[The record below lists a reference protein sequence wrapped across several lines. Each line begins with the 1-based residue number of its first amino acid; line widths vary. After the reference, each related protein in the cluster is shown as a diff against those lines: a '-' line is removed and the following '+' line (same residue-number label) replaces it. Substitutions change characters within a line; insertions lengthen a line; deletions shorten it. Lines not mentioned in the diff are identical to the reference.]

1 MKTKSLVLAIATSAA
16 LGFVPQ
22 VFAAPTTFYGL
33 DQNTG
38 NVIPAGGNAVTARN
52 SFLGNLTT
60 VGNENFS
67 GFTVGTS
74 TPLVLSFPGS
84 TGNLSANLSSTG
96 GTVVV
101 TDQNPVGQFST
112 SAPNHLDAGFG
123 STLNISFSSTPI
135 SAFGFYGTDISDSGG
150 DLVVDLTDINDVVVR
165 ITIIENGSG
174 NNNNL
179 LFWGFIDSGNSY
191 KTVSVIN
198 TSGSDRFGFDDMVI
212 GDRQQISTNVPE
224 PATMALLGL
233 GLAGLSLTRRRK
245 A

>member
-1 MKTKSLVLAIATSAA
+1 MKAKSLVLTIATSAV
-16 LGFVPQ
+16 LGFTPQ
-22 VFAAPTTFYGL
+22 VFAVPTTFYGL
-33 DQNTG
+33 DLNTG
-38 NVIPAGGNAVTARN
+38 NVVPSGGNAETARN

-67 GFTVGTS
+67 GFAVNTS

-96 GTVVV
+96 GTVIV
-101 TDQNPVGQFST
+101 TNLNPVGQFST

-123 STLNISFSSTPI
+123 STLNIDFSSTPI
-135 SAFGFYGTDISDSGG
+135 SAFGFYGTDISDSLG
-150 DLVVDLTDINDVVVR
+150 DLVVDLTDINNVVTR
-165 ITIIENGSG
+165 ISIVLYDITY
-174 NNNNL
+174 NNNL

-191 KTVSVIN
+191 KTVSLIN

-224 PATMALLGL
+224 PASMALLGL